1 MNMLNDARLT
11 GLVGGTKGERMRE
24 VVRWK
29 RTRMLLAA
37 ALVGVLSTG
46 CAARRVTENLLGQA
60 RQTLVDRYEQ
70 ELGNIAMFLVVPD
83 GLPQY
88 IRINRGTVE
97 ARPEPRWSIGTD
109 LYIAGGT
116 RRALV
121 WEIASVT
128 DPGDLERLRLMFR
141 WVTRHIEFDELERSW
156 NEIRDQ
162 PEYTADAKQRFDSQG
177 RPILRAAP
185 LPISAPTGRDWYT
198 TDEKEGVKGIDPG
211 EYGNVRV
218 WIKDLSGAVV
228 FSLAVRRAMPN
239 TRPPAALPM
248 PGR

>member
-1 MNMLNDARLT
+1 MTILGEMLQDAGHHVVSVASGAEALRVFVPDRFDVVIT
-11 GLVGGTKGERMRE
+11 HIGMERKRMRE
-24 VVRWK
+24 VVRL
-29 RTRMLLAA
+29 TSIRMLLTA

-46 CAARRVTENLLGQA
+46 CARVFTENLLGQA

-109 LYIAGGT
+109 TFIAGGT
-116 RRALV
+116 RMALV

-177 RPILRAAP
+177 ARC
-185 LPISAPTGRDWYT
+185 
-198 TDEKEGVKGIDPG
+198 
-211 EYGNVRV
+211 
-218 WIKDLSGAVV
+218 
-228 FSLAVRRAMPN
+228 
-239 TRPPAALPM
+239 
-248 PGR
+248 

>member
-1 MNMLNDARLT
+1 
-11 GLVGGTKGERMRE
+11 
-24 VVRWK
+24 
-29 RTRMLLAA
+29 MLLAA

-46 CAARRVTENLLGQA
+46 CARTFSERLLVQA

-70 ELGNIAMFLVVPD
+70 ELGNIAMFLVVSD

-88 IRINRGTVE
+88 LRIGRGTVE
-97 ARPEPRWSIGTD
+97 VRPEPKWSIGTD
-109 LYIAGGT
+109 MYIAGGT
-116 RRALV
+116 RQALV
-121 WEIASVT
+121 WEISSVT

-162 PEYTADAKQRFDSQG
+162 PEYNADTKQRFDGQG
-177 RPILRAAP
+177 RPVLRPAP
-185 LPISAPTGRDWYT
+185 LPISAATDRDWYT
-198 TDEKEGVKGIDPG
+198 TNEKEGVDGIAPG
-211 EYGNVRV
+211 KYGNVRV

-228 FSLAVRRAMPN
+228 FSLAVRRSMPN